1 MECTHP
7 SCAPSAATLRVLRD
21 PTLWACK
28 ACGST
33 DGLWVCVAC
42 GHVGC
47 GRRSHL
53 PHLGGGHAR
62 HHFLISGEAHC
73 MSLDIVSKALHCY
86 SCDDWIVRSPPW
98 LDGLRAEVLR
108 HSPDTPAL
116 TPTYTLTP
124 YTLTQTR

>member
-1 MECTHP
+1 MECAHP

-53 PHLGGGHAR
+53 PHLGGGHAK

-73 MSLDIVSKALHCY
+73 MSLDIVSKGLHCY
-86 SCDDWIVRSPPW
+86 SCDDWIVRCPPW
-98 LDGLRAEVLR
+98 LDGLRAEVFG

-116 TPTYTLTP
+116 LLPIPLPHTPF
-124 YTLTQTR
+124 